1 MDQKATI
8 SPNKESAASRFIPLV
23 LVVAGLTAWL
33 AIRGAAADQPIRPAG
48 DTPMLKSVVHINFPD
63 SERQKHGL
71 KNIANILKEE
81 KAAEIEVVCHGG
93 GIGLLVKDKTGHAD
107 EVARLIKEGVRF
119 AACENTLR
127 DKSIPKDDLLPGVVT
142 VPAGAV
148 EVIRKQQE
156 GYGYFKP

>member
-1 MDQKATI
+1 MK
-8 SPNKESAASRFIPLV
+8 RFIPLA
-23 LVVAGLTAWL
+23 LVAVGLTVWL
-33 AIRGAAADQPIRPAG
+33 GLRGESQDRAKAPDG
-48 DTPMLKSVVHINFPD
+48 GKTVLKAVVHVNFAD

-71 KNIANILKEE
+71 KNVTNILKQA
-81 KAAEIEVVCHGG
+81 KDAEIEVVCHGG
-93 GIGLLVKDKTGHAD
+93 GIGLVVKDKSEHAD

-127 DKSIPKDDLLPGVVT
+127 DKSIPKENLFPGVTT
-142 VPAGAV
+142 VPSGAV

>member
-1 MDQKATI
+1 MK
-8 SPNKESAASRFIPLV
+8 RFIPLV
-23 LVVAGLTAWL
+23 LVAAGLTVWL
-33 AIRGAAADQPIRPAG
+33 GLRSESG
-48 DTPMLKSVVHINFPD
+48 DHVKASEEGKTMLKAVIHINFTD

-71 KNIANILKEE
+71 KNITNILKEE
-81 KAAEIEVVCHGG
+81 KGADIEVVCHGG
-93 GIGLLVKDKTGHAD
+93 GIGLLVKDQTDHAD

-127 DKSIPKDDLLPGVVT
+127 DKSIPKENLLPDVTT

-156 GYGYFKP
+156 GFGYFKP